1 MVTTLKEFVTQV
13 QVEPESADK
22 KKKIGIIGGTFNP
35 PHVGHL
41 IIAEQVTDKLGLD
54 KVYFMPNAKPPHI
67 DSKEAIDPIDRA
79 RMVLAAIAGNSHF
92 DIELLEVQRGGK
104 SYTYNTM
111 LQLTIE
117 HPNYDYY
124 FIIGGDE
131 VAYLNTWYRI
141 DDLLHL
147 VKFVG
152 VNRPGQSRESAY
164 PVLWVDV
171 PNLAISS
178 TDIRQRI
185 TQHKSVRYLV
195 PDLVAAYIVENGLY
209 LNDR

>member
-41 IIAEQVTDKLGLD
+41 IIAEQVADKLGLD

-67 DSKEAIDPIDRA
+67 DTKEAIDPIDRA
-79 RMVLAAIAGNSHF
+79 RMVQAAIVGNSHF

-152 VNRPGQSRESAY
+152 VNRPGQSRESTY